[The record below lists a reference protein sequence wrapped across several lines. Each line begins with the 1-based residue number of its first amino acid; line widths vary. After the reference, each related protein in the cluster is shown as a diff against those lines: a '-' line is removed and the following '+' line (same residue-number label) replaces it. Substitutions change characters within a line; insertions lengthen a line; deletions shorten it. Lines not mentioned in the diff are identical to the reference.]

1 MKKSSPI
8 FKQGFI
14 LLEAVVA
21 VGLLAI
27 CIFYYQMCQLHAV
40 TASQKKYQGIT
51 MLRVLYEEVRESRY
65 GQLAAAQ
72 YEVERN
78 GFFTISYET
87 EPYHQAQISSEQ
99 QSRVIQRED

>member
-40 TASQKKYQGIT
+40 TASQKKYQ
-51 MLRVLYEEVRESRY
+51 
-65 GQLAAAQ
+65 
-72 YEVERN
+72 
-78 GFFTISYET
+78 
-87 EPYHQAQISSEQ
+87 
-99 QSRVIQRED
+99 